1 MTKPIVPVLLA
12 LAVAAAAGCLDA
24 RYAGPARTVSFQTAG
39 GRVKGRLPPLPRE
52 LTPVERET
60 FTGLRKDRET
70 PERILRAA
78 LLAGGVVDEEV
89 LHDYEAKARAEF
101 DAIKPI
107 VERQSDPKERARAL
121 LVALHDRTLRAY
133 AVDQTYLHVILD
145 TGVYNCLSSAVLYNI
160 YAGWLGMPS
169 GISILPSHARGYV
182 DAGGHRYEVETTDR
196 NGFEPKRTELE
207 ERAFLQLRALGGE
220 LREQPSFRPNAEA
233 VGMIIANRIA
243 FAHDGPDANT
253 TSEALR
259 AARVIVAL
267 GLRADLA
274 NPDERSSWW
283 NQVARLDLMAVFLI
297 SRNQFDDGIALQRVV
312 VDMAGDHG
320 GEAERVRN
328 NVLWAAERRV
338 MAANRDVAAIDRAV
352 DGLPADDLFWM
363 KERE

>member
-1 MTKPIVPVLLA
+1 MMKPIVLALLA

-89 LHDYEAKARAEF
+89 LHRYEEKARAGF

-107 VERQSDPKERARAL
+107 VEREADPKARARAL

-182 DAGGHRYEVETTDR
+182 DAGGHRYEVE
-196 NGFEPKRTELE
+196 
-207 ERAFLQLRALGGE
+207 
-220 LREQPSFRPNAEA
+220 
-233 VGMIIANRIA
+233 V
-243 FAHDGPDANT
+243 
-253 TSEALR
+253 R
-259 AARVIVAL
+259 AAPQTFSTRVWTEGHWAPVV
-267 GLRADLA
+267 RHRTADRLVSTEPVWGPPPCSGA
-274 NPDERSSWW
+274 SAENPDT
-283 NQVARLDLMAVFLI
+283 QT
-297 SRNQFDDGIALQRVV
+297 
-312 VDMAGDHG
+312 
-320 GEAERVRN
+320 
-328 NVLWAAERRV
+328 
-338 MAANRDVAAIDRAV
+338 
-352 DGLPADDLFWM
+352 
-363 KERE
+363 